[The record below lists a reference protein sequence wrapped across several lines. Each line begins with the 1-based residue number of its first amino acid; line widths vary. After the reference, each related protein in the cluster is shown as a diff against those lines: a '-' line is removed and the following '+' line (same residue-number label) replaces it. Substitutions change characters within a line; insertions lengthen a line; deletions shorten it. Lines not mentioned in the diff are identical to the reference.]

1 MSVDS
6 QYPRCIG
13 FNAFNGILVIQSHQI
28 LHIIMS
34 CQRQRTAPITKDML
48 VGWRQ
53 TLDRTRVYNLGN
65 DTNLNLNNA
74 NIVPEAI
81 HSHSPLQFPKR
92 QVKQW
97 WVLVCP
103 LSQDES
109 EKYLIAPTE
118 IIIMGAFNVLDDRP
132 SLSVSVCK

>member
-1 MSVDS
+1 M
-6 QYPRCIG
+6 
-13 FNAFNGILVIQSHQI
+13 
-28 LHIIMS
+28 
-34 CQRQRTAPITKDML
+34 
-48 VGWRQ
+48 
-53 TLDRTRVYNLGN
+53 
-65 DTNLNLNNA
+65 NLNNA

-103 LSQDES
+103 LPQDES

-132 SLSVSVCK
+132 SLSVSLPVCICVQIEKPSVFGGKNENETGCRQRTWFPTMSKKNKNKKHQRESHPHSDVFHREEIVTQS